1 MIGRVSFIKKST
13 MEGEANMDKAK
24 YTEKVL
30 PGKTHCVHCLSKLPE
45 EVGMARV
52 CHGCDK
58 DPYKAETEEEVLSR
72 QTGERVKRILIA
84 GDEEADRVFVKKH
97 IQEFK
102 EKMGW

>member
-1 MIGRVSFIKKST
+1 MD
-13 MEGEANMDKAK
+13 GEVNIEKVK

-30 PGKTHCVHCLSKLPE
+30 PGRTHCAHCLSKLPE
-45 EVGMARV
+45 EVGLTKV
-52 CHGCDK
+52 CPSCDE

-72 QTGERVKRILIA
+72 QTGENVDRILTA
-84 GDEEADRVFVKKH
+84 EDEEADRVFVKKH